1 MSILDISLFYP
12 DGKDIMPGTNLTR
25 AEAAERAELI
35 ATKDY
40 RVELDLT
47 GEENFRSATTVRF
60 SAKPGASTFIDLIAD
75 SVRKI
80 TLNGIDLPL
89 ESYEDSRIRLPNLA
103 QDNELY
109 VEAICPFSH
118 TGEGLHRAVDPADG
132 KVYLYSQFEVPDARR
147 MYANFEQPDLK
158 AEFTFVVDAPEDWK
172 VFSVSP
178 TPEPTPR
185 GNGIARWEF
194 TPTERIS
201 TYLTAIVAGPYVGE
215 TSTYTSTDGR
225 EIPMGVYARAS
236 LGEYLD
242 AQECID
248 ITIQGME
255 VFEDEFDVPYP
266 FRKYDQIFV
275 PEFNAGA
282 MEHPGCVTI
291 LDDYVFRSRA
301 TGALIERRA
310 ITIIHELA
318 HMWFGDLV
326 TMKWWNDLWLN
337 ESFAEFMSHVAT
349 AKNTRWT
356 DAWVTFNAS
365 EKVWAQAQDQL
376 PSTHPIAAEIR
387 DLEDVMVNFDGITYG
402 KGASVFQQLVAYVGY
417 AEFMAGVSTYLKKKS
432 WGNATL
438 DDLLVELEAAS
449 GRDLKQWSKLW
460 LEEAGINTLWPVIDM
475 DGDAISSFAI
485 KQTCDQHASLRPHR
499 IGVGGYL
506 LDGDALVQVF
516 HHELDIDGELTDVP
530 ELSGVVRPDLI
541 LINDGDLAYAKVRLD
556 ERSAA
561 TARDHINAFTDR
573 LPRTLVLA
581 SMWDMCRD
589 AELPASDYIE
599 LALSALETEDHGT
612 VLRYLLS
619 QLETATNLYSAPAH
633 RQELKDKVA
642 ARLFA
647 ILEGTEPE
655 SDRQLQVAMTAVNMA
670 QSEEQLATIAGWLSD
685 EAVPA
690 GLSVDANFRWVVLR
704 RLAAA
709 GRVGEEVI
717 ETELAERD
725 NTASGAAGAARA
737 RAAISDAGAKER
749 AWEDIIGGKV
759 SNSVQRSLAWGFTE
773 GDPELLLPY
782 VERFFDEIV
791 HQWEERTLEFS
802 QNFVNLVYPAPLNGL
817 GLGVDLVART
827 EQWLAD
833 HSDAAPALR
842 RLVSER
848 LSNAQ
853 RAAAAQARDAE

>member
-1 MSILDISLFYP
+1 MIS
-12 DGKDIMPGTNLTR
+12 GRKDTMPGTNLTR
-25 AEAAERAELI
+25 AEAEERAQLI
-35 ATKDY
+35 QTETY

-47 GEENFRSATTVRF
+47 GEETFRSATTVRF
-60 SAKPGASTFIDLIAD
+60 TATPGASSFIDLIAQE
-75 SVRKI
+75 VVAIR
-80 TLNGIDLPL
+80 LNGEELPVD
-89 ESYEDSRIRLPNLA
+89 SYADSRIPLPNLA
-103 QDNELY
+103 ADNELY

-118 TGEGLHRAVDPADG
+118 TGEGLHHAVDPADG
-132 KVYLYSQFEVPDARR
+132 QVYLYSQFEVPDARR
-147 MYANFEQPDLK
+147 VYANFEQPDLK
-158 AEFTFVVDAPEDWK
+158 AQFTFVVDAPEQWK

-178 TPEPTPR
+178 TPEPTSL
-185 GNGIARWEF
+185 GGGVARWEF

-201 TYLTAIVAGPYVGE
+201 TYLTAIIAGPYVGG
-215 TSTYTSTDGR
+215 TGSYTSTDGR
-225 EIPMGVYARAS
+225 VIPMGVYARAS

-242 AQECID
+242 VDECLD
-248 ITIQGME
+248 ITVRGME
-255 VFEDEFDVPYP
+255 FFENAFDVPYP

-275 PEFNAGA
+275 PEYNAGA

-291 LDDYVFRSRA
+291 LDDYVFRSRPTA
-301 TGALIERRA
+301 ALVERRA
-310 ITIIHELA
+310 ITILHELA

-349 AKNTRWT
+349 AKATRWT
-356 DAWVTFNAS
+356 EAWVTFNAS

-417 AEFMAGVSTYLKKKS
+417 DEFMTGVSRYLKKKA

-438 DDLLVELEAAS
+438 EDLLVELEAAS
-449 GRDLKQWSKLW
+449 GRDLKAWSKLW
-460 LEEAGINTLWPVIDM
+460 LEEAGINTLTPVIEA
-475 DGDAISSFAI
+475 DGETIKSFAI
-485 KQTCDQHASLRPHR
+485 RQTCDEHASLRPHR
-499 IGVGGYL
+499 IGVGGYSL
-506 LDGDALVQVF
+506 KDGKLERVF
-516 HHELDIDGELTDVP
+516 THELDVDGELTEVS
-530 ELSGVVRPDLI
+530 ELAGVVRPDLI

-561 TARDHINAFTDR
+561 TARDHINAFTER

-589 AELPASDYIE
+589 AELAATDYVA
-599 LALSALETEDHGT
+599 LALTALETEDHGT

-619 QLETATNLYSAPAH
+619 QLQMATDLYSAPAK
-633 RQELKDKVA
+633 RPELKKKVA
-642 ARLFA
+642 ARLFE
-647 ILEGTEPE
+647 ILATTEPG
-655 SDRQLQVAMTAVNMA
+655 SDRQLQIAMAAVTM
-670 QSEEQLATIAGWLSD
+670 SGSEQLDRVAGWLSD
-685 EAVPA
+685 DDVPA
-690 GLSVDANFRWVVLR
+690 GLAVDANFRWVILR

-709 GRVGEEVI
+709 GRVDEQTI
-717 ETELAERD
+717 AAELAERD

-737 RAAISDAGAKER
+737 RASISRAGAKER
-749 AWEDIIGGKV
+749 AWEDIVGGKT
-759 SNSVQRSLAWGFTE
+759 SNSVQRALGWGFTE
-773 GDPELLLPY
+773 GDPELLVPY
-782 VERFFDEIV
+782 VDRYFGELLN
-791 HQWEERTLEFS
+791 QWENRTLEFS

-827 EQWLAD
+827 EQWLEENA
-833 HSDAAPALR
+833 DAAPALR

-853 RAAAAQARDAE
+853 RAAAAQACDARRG